1 MSAAALTSRTPIILL
16 SSSALC
22 DKTTLHVVAVW
33 APRCALCPMSAP
45 CPGSLRGAGQV
56 GLVVRSLME
65 FLSNMP
71 FHPFIPPSYCLLCL
85 NERRICVTQG
95 MRGVSLMCWCV
106 KLREQPRVGNLPP
119 AVDGWSFARCR
130 RRLARS
136 RWRLPKK
143 QRPVVVSGCA
153 AGALECCSLPL
164 GRGCP
169 PEATPHSLGVD
180 VRSRCMCL
188 CPSPSVHCLRH
199 QVREPM
205 LFKVRLAQTIIL
217 AVVTGLIF
225 LQVLVCS
232 GGSALFCFCVRTT
245 TVCEAPAAVVYPLIA
260 AGCSPT
266 AFLPPNG
273 RSDTLQ
279 PLLYPPMAGRLPCNH
294 FLTPQWPVGYP
305 PTAFFTPQ
313 WPVGYP
319 PTAFLPPN
327 GRSVTLQPL
336 SYPPMAGRLPSNRF
350 LTLQWPVGYP
360 PTAFLP
366 SNSRR
371 LPSNRF

>member
-1 MSAAALTSRTPIILL
+1 
-16 SSSALC
+16 
-22 DKTTLHVVAVW
+22 
-33 APRCALCPMSAP
+33 
-45 CPGSLRGAGQV
+45 
-56 GLVVRSLME
+56 
-65 FLSNMP
+65 
-71 FHPFIPPSYCLLCL
+71 
-85 NERRICVTQG
+85 
-95 MRGVSLMCWCV
+95 MCWCV

-180 VRSRCMCL
+180 VRPRCMCL

-266 AFLPPNG
+266 A
-273 RSDTLQ
+273 S
-279 PLLYPPMAGRLPCNH
+279 YPPMAGRLPSNR

-305 PTAFFTPQ
+305 ATAS
-313 WPVGYP
+313 
-319 PTAFLPPN
+319 LPPN
-327 GRSVTLQPL
+327 GRSVPLQPL

-360 PTAFLP
+360 ATAFLP
-366 SNSRR
+366 PNGRSVTLQPLLYPPMAGR
-371 LPSNRF
+371 LPSNRFLTPQWPVGYPPTASLPPNGRSVTLQPLPYPPMAGRFPSNRFLTPQWPVGYPPTASLPPNWRSVTLQPLPYPPMAGRLPSNRFLTLQ